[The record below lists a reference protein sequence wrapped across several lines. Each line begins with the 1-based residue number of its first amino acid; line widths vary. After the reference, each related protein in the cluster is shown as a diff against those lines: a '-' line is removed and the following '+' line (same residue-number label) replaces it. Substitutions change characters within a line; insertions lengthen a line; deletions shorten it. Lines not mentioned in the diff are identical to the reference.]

1 MIIKELY
8 KKMYHGSCNSED
20 WSKDCCKISFTG
32 INYILNYN
40 KIEKKS
46 RYFNISVFYFCFHFY
61 KYKNCIYC
69 AYRFIPK
76 YLCYSIWT
84 LFPLE
89 RHITWSVQQIFNILL
104 LYSYTTSLWCL
115 LCCTVFQKKHLHP
128 VGDEETDRSRERDGP
143 RGSEIERQRAEEMW
157 TSMMMLIST
166 FLAVV
171 METALPP
178 WSGCSSWYL
187 CENLF
192 QCVCVLSHCYHS
204 VILLAW

>member
-1 MIIKELY
+1 MIIKEFY

-128 VGDEETDRSRERDGP
+128 VGDEETDRSRERDWAAES
-143 RGSEIERQRAEEMW
+143 RRDVDKHDDADLHILGSCHGD
-157 TSMMMLIST
+157 ST
-166 FLAVV
+166 ASLVW
-171 METALPP
+171 L
-178 WSGCSSWYL
+178 
-187 CENLF
+187 LF
-192 QCVCVLSHCYHS
+192 VIFVWESVPVCVCAVTLLS
-204 VILLAW
+204 